1 MITYNDLEKKVLSYT
16 PFDVRKLR
24 KAYNYASNYHKDQLR
39 ASGEPYI
46 IHPLNIAYILTCMN
60 ADMDTVIAG
69 MLHDVVEDTESTLDE
84 IESIFNKTI
93 RDLVDGV
100 TKMTKFDFSSSKE
113 LSASN
118 LRKIIVSLIKDPRII
133 IIKLVDRLHNM
144 RTLEYKSLEKQQKK
158 AVETL
163 EIYVPL
169 AYYIGASKIK
179 DELENTSFKYLKPS
193 LYGDINKQREE
204 LKDNTKIKDYIYPY
218 YEKVKDMDDVTKK
231 MYIDMNF
238 WLPNDILLKADK
250 MSMANSLELRVP
262 FLDKEVFEYA
272 RKIPTKYL
280 IKGKLTKYIFRDLA
294 NKNIPNDWAKRRK
307 LGFPVPFSIWIRED
321 KYYNMV
327 KSMFNE
333 NFVSKFFDK
342 EVINKLLEDH
352 YNNKMNNGRK
362 IYNIYIFLIWY
373 KKYFVELK

>member
-1 MITYNDLEKKVLSYT
+1 MDEDEANEILNDK
-16 PFDVRKLR
+16 
-24 KAYNYASNYHKDQLR
+24 
-39 ASGEPYI
+39 
-46 IHPLNIAYILTCMN
+46 
-60 ADMDTVIAG
+60 
-69 MLHDVVEDTESTLDE
+69 
-84 IESIFNKTI
+84 
-93 RDLVDGV
+93 
-100 TKMTKFDFSSSKE
+100 
-113 LSASN
+113 
-118 LRKIIVSLIKDPRII
+118 
-133 IIKLVDRLHNM
+133 
-144 RTLEYKSLEKQQKK
+144 
-158 AVETL
+158 
-163 EIYVPL
+163 
-169 AYYIGASKIK
+169 
-179 DELENTSFKYLKPS
+179 
-193 LYGDINKQREE
+193 

-262 FLDKEVFEYA
+262 FLYKEVFEYA